1 MVMEEEKTAMEQM
14 LLAILH
20 SLENWNWKTS
30 RCNQYQWSFKKRK
43 QPRKQKNDFSTN
55 KDF

>member
-1 MVMEEEKTAMEQM
+1 MEEEKTAMEQM

-30 RCNQYQWSFKKRK
+30 RCNQYQWSFKKESNRG
-43 QPRKQKNDFSTN
+43 N
-55 KDF
+55 KK